1 MRDLKDV
8 EKALVNEDLNQAKNI
23 CIDYAKICHGSRR
36 IDVAEM

>member
-23 CIDYAKICHGSRR
+23 CIDYAKIMQRYATAV
-36 IDVAEM
+36 DE